1 MRPGARFALFGECL
15 LVGVLVAVTALPLV
29 TLLPALAAG
38 CAHIRAHVDGETTA
52 VRAFFGRVRAAYPG
66 SLPFSLGAAAGFA
79 LLAADALVLRARVP
93 GGGFVAAVCAVAAA
107 ALSVVLLRAAA
118 SWSAGLQWTSLVR
131 QAAVRAATGDPA
143 GSLLLVMALALLVI
157 VTWQLLPLV
166 VPTLGCV
173 VMAAVAVER
182 RHAAPVRPRRTPR

>member
-1 MRPGARFALFGECL
+1 MRRFVLFGECL
-15 LVGVLVAVTALPLV
+15 LAGLLTVALALPLI

-52 VRAFFGRVRAAYPG
+52 MRAYFERFRAAFPG
-66 SLPFSLGAAAGFA
+66 SVPISTAAAAGFA
-79 LLAADALVLRARVP
+79 VVIVDGLLLRSAVP
-93 GGGFVAAVCAVAAA
+93 GGAFVAAFCGLAAA

-118 SWSAGLQWTSLVR
+118 TWSPGQRWGDLVR
-131 QAAVRAATGDPA
+131 TAAVRAATSDPT

-157 VTWQLLPLV
+157 ITWQLLPLA

-173 VMAAVAVER
+173 LMAAVAVER
-182 RHAAPVRPRRTPR
+182 RYDLILASR